1 MKDFKYYFFLVLHI
15 VLLVAWYTSPFYLD
29 WRIVIL
35 TVIAYHVQ
43 IYYAKGCLLTRG
55 QFGKENE
62 GFYYHYLR
70 KFGFNPDKERLSFVL
85 DYVIPGTMILLAI
98 ALQVR
103 F

>member
-1 MKDFKYYFFLVLHI
+1 MKSFRYYFFLFFHI
-15 VLLVAWYTSPFYLD
+15 AILAAWYASPFYLD
-29 WRIVIL
+29 WRIVVL
-35 TVIAYHVQ
+35 TVALYHMQ

-70 KFGFNPDKERLSFVL
+70 KFGFNPDKKKLSFVL
-85 DYVIPGTMILLAI
+85 DFVIPGSMIFLAI
-98 ALQVR
+98 IMQVR

>member
-1 MKDFKYYFFLVLHI
+1 M
-15 VLLVAWYTSPFYLD
+15 LLVAWYTSPFYLD

-35 TVIAYHVQ
+35 TVVLYHIQ
-43 IYYAKGCLLTRG
+43 IYYAKGCLLTQG

-70 KFGFNPDKERLSFVL
+70 KFGFNPDRKKLSFVL
-85 DYVIPGTMILLAI
+85 DYIIPGGMILLALV
-98 ALQVR
+98 LQVR